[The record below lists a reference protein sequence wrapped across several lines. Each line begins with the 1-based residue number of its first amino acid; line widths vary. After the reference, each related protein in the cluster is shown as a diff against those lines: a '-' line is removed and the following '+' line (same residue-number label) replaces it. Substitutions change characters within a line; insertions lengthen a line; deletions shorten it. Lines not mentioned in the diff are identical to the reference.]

1 VGHSI
6 GYDWSTYMYR
16 PGTLILS
23 ALGLSALGW
32 AILHAAA
39 DVPNVQNDVQQSAL
53 MRAKLASTQRIVDGL
68 VSKDFGDITKGAE
81 ELIKICKATEWQ
93 AHEDEIYRHHRRELT
108 LQAEK
113 IIAASARENLDG
125 AAYSYIHALTTC
137 ISCHDYCRDV
147 LKIAHDEPGNQI
159 VPIPTTDEDVGPRTS
174 RR

>member
-1 VGHSI
+1 MFRNALVATCGI
-6 GYDWSTYMYR
+6 AAVWAGWSWVQGE
-16 PGTLILS
+16 P
-23 ALGLSALGW
+23 A
-32 AILHAAA
+32 
-39 DVPNVQNDVQQSAL
+39 VPNVQSDVKQSAL

-81 ELIKICKATEWQ
+81 ELIKICKAEDWKS
-93 AHEDEIYRHHRRELT
+93 HEDEAYRHHRRELT

-113 IIAASARENLDG
+113 MVSAAARENLDG

-147 LKIAHDEPGNQI
+147 LKIASDEDTNQL
-159 VPIPTTDEDVGPRTS
+159 VPIPTTDEAIVPRTS